1 MTKMEFATPDEHV
14 SMLTGLRKIP
24 FAKMEDGYRFAYWVY
39 DLNDSEEK
47 QQALLESPNGQRAA
61 ELLQEAKAALESIVV
76 DEDDYLAWTVHKK
89 EAGGVLQYHKVIHD
103 LSISLMMLTINID
116 AKTISG
122 NTHWTEDVLYAVKS
136 QQKSNDWKH
145 VLNRSNPF
153 ADVTIKSQQF
163 FYKAGDGSTETL
175 FFNTNNIVEKVDKN
189 GRDMLT
195 MRPGFSVTKEHGV
208 AQKPMQKVTFAN
220 SITEPVV
227 GDEDHIYIHI
237 D

>member
-1 MTKMEFATPDEHV
+1 MVTLTFDTPAEHV
-14 SMLTGLRKIP
+14 SMLAGLRKIP
-24 FAKMEDGYRFAYWVY
+24 FAKTADGYRFAYWVY

-47 QQALLESPNGQRAA
+47 QAALLESNNGEKAS
-61 ELLQEAKAALESIVV
+61 ELLQAAKKALEEIVIS
-76 DEDDYLAWTVHKK
+76 EEDYLAWTVHKK
-89 EAGGVLQYHKVIHD
+89 EAGGITKYHKVIHE
-103 LSISLMMLTINID
+103 LSVSLMMLAVNMTAENIKN
-116 AKTISG
+116 AAHKTE
-122 NTHWTEDVLYAVKS
+122 TDMYVVK
-136 QQKSNDWKH
+136 QKQKSDNEKH

-163 FYKAGDGSTETL
+163 FYKASDGSTETL
-175 FFNTNNIVEKVDKN
+175 FFNTNNIVEKVDRN

-208 AQKPMQKVTFAN
+208 VQKPMQKVTFAN
-220 SITEPVV
+220 SVTEPIV